1 MVQHRNLSQDEATSQ
16 AVFLRGHET
25 RLLLL
30 FLLVLILALLLPISA
45 LFPFDKALHKIRHL
59 LFLFGLG
66 ILTFVLASSD
76 CLRMKQVLLKEDL
89 FSMLLQVGL

>member
-45 LFPFDKALHKIRHL
+45 LFPFDKALHKTRHL
-59 LFLFGLG
+59 LFLFKLR
-66 ILTFVLASSD
+66 IPTFVIASFD
-76 CLRMKQVLLKEDL
+76 DWRMKRVLLKVDL